1 MFEKDRKGIEELNK
15 LNAWRRQQST
25 LSFIMYAAIRRLFP
39 KNYLV
44 IEHSVSLGFYCRLN
58 NILNDHDV
66 VRIETE
72 MKRIIKSDL
81 KIIKTTRTIPQA
93 IRIFRKERRPDILEL
108 LASLRAGSLPVYELL
123 GLNDTFG
130 MPPLATTGLAA
141 RFYLKK
147 FSMGFII
154 VFPRW
159 QDLTLL
165 PEYVPQYRLAKIF
178 DEYTEWSH
186 ILGLS
191 TVGELNMTIRS
202 GAGPEIVKV
211 SEALHEKKII
221 FIADRISRER
231 RKVILIAGPSSAGK
245 TTFTKR
251 LAVQL
256 LVNGLRPIIVSTD
269 NYFLPHSRTPLDEF
283 GRLDFEG
290 IKAVDI
296 PRLNRDLLKL
306 IAGKRVLMPRFNFLT
321 GRRCCGEALR
331 LPENGVALVEGIHC
345 LNEELTF
352 RIERAIKFKI
362 YISALTQLNI
372 DDHNRVST
380 TDTRL
385 MRRIVRD
392 TYYRGYEVTGV
403 LRHWGSVK
411 SGEEK
416 NIYPYQE
423 EADEMFNSALVF
435 EPSILKKFCV
445 PILKKI
451 RRQMPEYEEARRLL
465 SFFALFNPVEERD
478 VPSNSILRE
487 FIGGSSFVY

>member
-25 LSFIMYAAIRRLFP
+25 LSFILYATIRKIFP
-39 KNYLV
+39 KNTLV
-44 IEHSVSLGFYCRLN
+44 IEHSVSLGFYSRLN
-58 NILNDHDV
+58 NILTDHDV

-130 MPPLATTGLAA
+130 MPPLATTGSAA

-159 QDLTLL
+159 QDLTQL

-290 IKAVDI
+290 IKAVDV

-423 EADEMFNSALVF
+423 ETDEMFNSALVY
-435 EPSILKKFCV
+435 EPAILKRFCV
-445 PILKKI
+445 PLLRKI
-451 RRQMPEYEEARRLL
+451 TRRMPEYEEAKRLL
-465 SFFALFNPVEERD
+465 RYFALFNPVDERD

>member
-1 MFEKDRKGIEELNK
+1 MFEKDRKGIEELHK
-15 LNAWRRQQST
+15 LNLWRRQQST
-25 LSFIMYAAIRRLFP
+25 LSFILYAAIRRVFP
-39 KNYLV
+39 KNCLV
-44 IEHSVSLGFYCRLN
+44 IEHSVSLGFYCRL
-58 NILNDHDV
+58 DHVLTDPDIA
-66 VRIETE
+66 RIEAE
-72 MKRIIKSDL
+72 MKRIIKSDRP
-81 KIIKTTRTIPQA
+81 ITRLAMTVA
-93 IRIFRKERRPDILEL
+93 DAVRTFRRERRPDMVQL
-108 LASLRAGSLPVYELL
+108 LGSIRIPRVTLYSLL
-123 GLNDTFG
+123 GLHDCYG
-130 MPPLATTGLAA
+130 LPPLATTGQAA
-141 RFYLKK
+141 RFYLKR
-147 FSMGFII
+147 FSAGFII

-159 QDLTLL
+159 QDLTQL
-165 PEYVPQYRLAKIF
+165 PEYAPQYRLAKIF
-178 DEYTEWSH
+178 GEYEEWSH

-191 TVGELNMTIRS
+191 TIGELNQAIRS
-202 GAGPEIVKV
+202 GSGPEIVKV

-231 RKVILIAGPSSAGK
+231 RRVVLIAGPSSAGK

-256 LVNGLRPIIVSTD
+256 LVNGLRPIVVSTD
-269 NYFLPHSRTPLDEF
+269 NYFLPHSRTPRDDF

-290 IKAVDI
+290 IRAVDI
-296 PRLNRDLLKL
+296 PKLNHDLLKL
-306 IAGKRVLMPRFNFLT
+306 ISGRRVAMPRFNFLT
-321 GRRCCGEALR
+321 GRRCCGEEVR

-345 LNEELTF
+345 LNEELTY
-352 RIERAIKFKI
+352 RIERAIKFKL

-372 DDHNRVST
+372 DDHNRIST

-392 TYYRGYEVTGV
+392 TYYRGYEVNGV
-403 LRHWGSVK
+403 LRHWGSVR

-423 EADEMFNSALVF
+423 EADEMFNSALVY
-435 EPSILKKFCV
+435 EPAILKKFCV

-451 RRQMPEYEEARRLL
+451 RRGMPEREEAKRLL
-465 SFFALFNPVEERD
+465 DFFRLFTAIEERD

>member
-25 LSFIMYAAIRRLFP
+25 LSFILYAAVRKLFP
-39 KNYLV
+39 SSTLV
-44 IEHSVSLGFYCRLN
+44 IEHSVSLGFYCLMN
-58 NILNDHDV
+58 HVLTDPDIA
-66 VRIETE
+66 RIEAE
-72 MKRIIKSDL
+72 MKRTIKKDWP
-81 KIIKTTRTIPQA
+81 IGRTAMSIVSA
-93 IRIFRKERRPDILEL
+93 ARIFRQERRPDTMEL
-108 LASLRAGSLPVYELL
+108 LESIRMPRVTVYSLL
-123 GLNDTFG
+123 GLHDLYG
-130 MPPLATTGLAA
+130 IPPLSSTGQAA
-141 RFYLKK
+141 LFYLKK
-147 FSMGFII
+147 FFAGFII
-154 VFPRW
+154 LFPRW
-159 QDLTLL
+159 QDLSQL
-165 PEYVPQYRLAKIF
+165 PEYIPQYRLAKIF
-178 DEYTEWSH
+178 DEYEEWSH

-191 TVGELNMTIRS
+191 TVGELNKAIRS
-202 GAGPEIVKV
+202 GTGPEIVKV

-251 LAVQL
+251 LAIQL

-269 NYFLPHSRTPLDEF
+269 NYFLPHSRTPRDEF

-296 PRLNRDLLKL
+296 PKLNQDLMKL

-321 GRRCCGEALR
+321 GRRCGGEAVQ
-331 LPENGVALVEGIHC
+331 LPDNGVALVEGIHC
-345 LNEELTF
+345 LNEELTH
-352 RIERAIKFKI
+352 RIERPIKFKI

-392 TYYRGYEVTGV
+392 IYYRGYEVTGV
-403 LRHWGSVK
+403 LRHWGSVR

-423 EADEMFNSALVF
+423 EADEMFNSALVY
-435 EPSILKKFCV
+435 EPAILKKFCE
-445 PILKKI
+445 PLLKKI
-451 RRQMPEYEEARRLL
+451 KRRMPEHEEAKRLL
-465 SFFALFNPVEERD
+465 RYFALFNPADERD

-487 FIGGSSFVY
+487 FIGSSSFVY

>member
-1 MFEKDRKGIEELNK
+1 MFEKDNKGIEELNK
-15 LNAWRRQQST
+15 LNLWRRYQST
-25 LSFIMYAAIRRLFP
+25 LSFVLYAAIRKLFP
-39 KNYLV
+39 KNNLV
-44 IEHSVSLGFYCRLN
+44 IEHSVSLGFYCRLDHV
-58 NILNDHDV
+58 LTDNDI
-66 VRIETE
+66 VRIESE
-72 MKRIIKSDL
+72 MRRIIKSESPI
-81 KIIKTTRTIPQA
+81 KKTTRTQPDA
-93 IRIFRKERRPDILEL
+93 IRIFRRERRPDIVAL
-108 LASLRAGSLPVYELL
+108 LASLRAGSVPVYELL
-123 GLNDTFG
+123 GLHESSG
-130 MPPLATTGLAA
+130 MPPLANAGAA
-141 RFYLKK
+141 VRFYLKK
-147 FSMGFII
+147 FSAGFII

-159 QDLTLL
+159 QDLTQL
-165 PEYVPQYRLAKIF
+165 PEWVPQYRLAKIF

-186 ILGLS
+186 ILGFCS
-191 TVGELNMTIRS
+191 VGQLNDAIR
-202 GAGPEIVKV
+202 ADRGPEIVKI
-211 SEALHEKKII
+211 SEALHEKKIG
-221 FIADRISRER
+221 FLADRVSRER
-231 RKVILIAGPSSAGK
+231 RKVVLVAGPSSAGK

-269 NYFLPHSRTPLDEF
+269 NYFLPRCRTPRDEF

-296 PRLNRDLLKL
+296 PKLNHDLIKL
-306 IAGKRVLMPRFNFLT
+306 IAGKRVAMPRFNFLT
-321 GRRCCGEALR
+321 GRRCRGDSVL

-345 LNEELTF
+345 LNEELTH
-352 RIERAIKFKI
+352 RIERQVKFKI

-392 TYYRGYEVTGV
+392 TYYRGYEATGV
-403 LRHWGSVK
+403 LRRWGSVR

-423 EADEMFNSALVF
+423 EADEMFNSALVY

-465 SFFALFNPVEERD
+465 NFFSLFNAVEERD

>member
-15 LNAWRRQQST
+15 LNFWRRQQST
-25 LSFIMYAAIRRLFP
+25 LSFILYAAIRKIFP
-39 KNYLV
+39 KNNLV
-44 IEHSVSLGFYCRLN
+44 IEHSVSLGFYCLLDH
-58 NILNDHDV
+58 ILTEPDIA
-66 VRIETE
+66 RIEAE
-72 MKRIIKSDL
+72 MKRIIKSDRPISRSAMPL
-81 KIIKTTRTIPQA
+81 TGA
-93 IRIFRKERRPDILEL
+93 VRIFRRERRRDSVALLE
-108 LASLRAGSLPVYELL
+108 SIRHPRITVYSLL
-123 GLNDTFG
+123 GLHDCYG
-130 MPPLATTGLAA
+130 MPPLGSTGRAA

-147 FSMGFII
+147 FSAGFII

-159 QDLTLL
+159 QDPAEL
-165 PEYVPQYRLAKIF
+165 PEYIPQYRLAKIF
-178 DEYTEWSH
+178 DEYEEWSH

-191 TVGELNMTIRS
+191 TVGELNASIRS

-256 LVNGLRPIIVSTD
+256 MVNGLRPVIVSTD
-269 NYFLPHSRTPLDEF
+269 NYFLPHSRTPRDEF

-290 IKAVDI
+290 IRTVDT
-296 PRLNRDLLKL
+296 PKLNRDLLKL
-306 IAGKRVLMPRFNFLT
+306 IAGRRVIMPRFNFLT
-321 GRRCCGEALR
+321 GRRCCGEAVQ

-345 LNEELTF
+345 LNEELTNQ
-352 RIERAIKFKI
+352 IERPIKFKI

-372 DDHNRVST
+372 DDHNRIST

-392 TYYRGYEVTGV
+392 TYNRGYDVTGV
-403 LRHWGSVK
+403 LRHWGSVRN
-411 SGEEK
+411 GEEK

-423 EADEMFNSALVF
+423 DADEMFNSALVY

-445 PILKKI
+445 PLLNKI
-451 RRQMPEYEEARRLL
+451 NRRMSEYEEAKRLL
-465 SFFALFNPVEERD
+465 RYFALFNPLDERG

>member
-1 MFEKDRKGIEELNK
+1 VFEKDNKGIEELNK
-15 LNAWRRQQST
+15 LNLWRRYQTT
-25 LSFIMYAAIRRLFP
+25 LSFVLYAAIRKLFP

-44 IEHSVSLGFYCRLN
+44 IEHSVSLGFYCRLDH
-58 NILNDHDV
+58 ILTDHDV
-66 VRIETE
+66 VRIEAE
-72 MKRIIKSDL
+72 MKRIIKSDP
-81 KIIKTTRTIPQA
+81 KIKKTTRTIPEA
-93 IRIFRKERRPDILEL
+93 IRIFRKERRPDILAL
-108 LASLRAGSLPVYELL
+108 LASLRTGSLPVYELL
-123 GLNDTFG
+123 GLHDTFG
-130 MPPLATTGLAA
+130 MPPLATAGSAT

-147 FSMGFII
+147 FFMGFII
-154 VFPRW
+154 VFPHW
-159 QDLTLL
+159 QDLSQL

-186 ILGLS
+186 ILGFCS
-191 TVGELNMTIRS
+191 VGQLNDAIR
-202 GAGPEIVKV
+202 GGRGPEIVKV
-211 SEALHEKKII
+211 SEALHEKKIGYL
-221 FIADRISRER
+221 ADRISRER
-231 RKVILIAGPSSAGK
+231 RKVVLVAGPSSAGK

-256 LVNGLRPIIVSTD
+256 LVNGLRPIIVSSD
-269 NYFLPHSRTPLDEF
+269 NYFLPHSRTPRDEF

-296 PRLNRDLLKL
+296 PKLNHDLLKL
-306 IAGKRVLMPRFNFLT
+306 IAGKRVVMPRFNFLT
-321 GRRCCGEALR
+321 GRRVGGDTVQ
-331 LPENGVALVEGIHC
+331 LPDNSVALVEGIHC

-423 EADEMFNSALVF
+423 EADEMFNSALVY

-465 SFFALFNPVEERD
+465 SFFVLFNPVEERD